1 MTFKKLKS
9 FAKINLSLNV
19 IKRLPNNYHNI
30 ESLVTFTENFD
41 EIKIKIIR
49 ESKHKISFSGKF
61 SKGIGKNNTVSKLF
75 NLLEKNKLIKNKK
88 FEIKVTKN
96 VPQKSGMGGGSMNAA
111 CVLKHLM
118 KRKIV
123 NISDKKAK
131 DLGLKVGADVVLG
144 LEKKNSILFKSGKIV
159 RLNNKLNFH
168 VLIAMPKFGCSTKY
182 IFSRVKK
189 FSKTSYFN
197 ANKSLFSTKNLL
209 KSNNELESLV
219 FKKYSKIKKL
229 KDFLSRLPYVVFARM
244 TGTGSA
250 VVAYFQSKK
259 AAKNAAKI
267 FKNKYKY
274 KGYWCIVSKTI

>member
-118 KRKIV
+118 KRKIATS
-123 NISDKKAK
+123 ILTMRRDGHLSIMLQDLARLKQLRYYFR
-131 DLGLKVGADVVLG
+131 LGLIQTPYL
-144 LEKKNSILFKSGKIV
+144 KKTLY
-159 RLNNKLNFH
+159 RQWMWH
-168 VLIAMPKFGCSTKY
+168 AVLIARQY
-182 IFSRVKK
+182 
-189 FSKTSYFN
+189 
-197 ANKSLFSTKNLL
+197 
-209 KSNNELESLV
+209 SN
-219 FKKYSKIKKL
+219 YCG
-229 KDFLSRLPYVVFARM
+229 R
-244 TGTGSA
+244 
-250 VVAYFQSKK
+250 K
-259 AAKNAAKI
+259 AATSPN
-267 FKNKYKY
+267 
-274 KGYWCIVSKTI
+274 